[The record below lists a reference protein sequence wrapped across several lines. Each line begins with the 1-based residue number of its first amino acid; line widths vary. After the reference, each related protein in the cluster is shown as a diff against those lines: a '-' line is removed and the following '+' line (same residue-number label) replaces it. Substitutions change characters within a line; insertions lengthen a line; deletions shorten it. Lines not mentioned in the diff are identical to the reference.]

1 MQLDF
6 ALPSWVP
13 ILDIQVSEVHRGGLF
28 EINHEATELQLSRL
42 LVVTQ
47 GFGLPLRFT
56 SFDSENAETFH
67 RGFFFDVILKG
78 WPIKD
83 LLLLFGWFIAVRNK
97 YNTSRSR

>member
-28 EINHEATELQLSRL
+28 KINHEATELQLSRL
-42 LVVTQ
+42 SVVTQ

-67 RGFFFDVILKG
+67 RVFFDVILKG

-83 LLLLFGWFIAVRNK
+83 LLL
-97 YNTSRSR
+97 

>member
-1 MQLDF
+1 MGLDN
-6 ALPSWVP
+6 VP
-13 ILDIQVSEVHRGGLF
+13 ISLELGFTLLASLFRKLNDVAGNSDCCGWTSRSPAGFPYWILGFQKCLF

-67 RGFFFDVILKG
+67 REFF
-78 WPIKD
+78 
-83 LLLLFGWFIAVRNK
+83 
-97 YNTSRSR
+97 